1 MAEGAA
7 PGGPGDP
14 ASQRF
19 LYEVPAWVMCRF
31 YQVMDSLESADWHKF
46 ASLIVQDQTELRLG
60 ERFHDRTA
68 RIMWSWINRNAR
80 VADLL
85 HILTSLQLLRAR
97 DIIAGW
103 DPKPPPL
110 PAAAP
115 STCTPTPPWPP
126 PHSKPQ
132 SGPKEEEAR
141 PREACQ
147 SFSTFP
153 SPGFPSDSWPSPCP
167 PPSPA
172 PQRAAGPLSSNTS
185 SSSTK
190 QGEENKISPV
200 EYASPSP
207 FRWPLLEITQAT
219 RNFSEE
225 LKIGEGGFGCV
236 YRAVMRNTSY
246 AVKKL
251 KEDAELEW
259 NTIKTSF
266 GTEVEKLSRFRHP
279 NIVDFAGYCIQDNIY
294 CLVYVFLPNGS
305 LEDQLHSQNQ
315 NPSLL
320 SWAQRVDILLG
331 TARAIQF
338 LHQDNPSLIHG
349 DVKSSNILLDEKLV
363 PKLGDFGLA
372 RFSRYSGAA
381 SGKSSSL
388 ARTQTV
394 RGTLAYL
401 PEEYVKTGKLTVEID
416 TFSFGVVLLEIL
428 TGCRA
433 IETDGART
441 KYLKDLVEE
450 EEETLTSCKGMAT
463 GAGVDLE
470 ARAAQIGSQLYA
482 KYTDSRPGKCPPELG
497 QELGRLACRC
507 LHRRGK
513 RRPPM
518 TKVYESLEKLQASV
532 GPSEREV
539 GSRGPASPQEDSYM
553 FTPNPAPDGGTPL
566 LHSQARAWHRQPP
579 HMSLGSRA
587 QDSKQLWNHPNQ
599 PVESDEST
607 PGLCDVL
614 NSWNLNQDSPSVPS
628 LPGGPG
634 ERPEAQALCSLRQTS
649 CRPEAAASGE
659 SWGSR
664 TKTGSLGHAQNSSE
678 ESDTS
683 ERPQIIINPVRQRFV
698 QKLALY
704 ENGVLNSLELL
715 SSSSSPGLGLDGGN
729 KQGPE
734 ESDEYQS

>member
-1 MAEGAA
+1 MAEGS
-7 PGGPGDP
+7 PGDSV
-14 ASQRF
+14 SQRF
-19 LYEVPAWVMCRF
+19 LYDVPAWIMCRF
-31 YQVMDSLESADWHKF
+31 YQVMDSLESTDWYKF
-46 ASLIVQDQTELRLG
+46 ASLIVQDQTTLRLG

-68 RIMWSWINRNAR
+68 KIMWPWINQNAR

-85 HILTSLQLLRAR
+85 HILTHLQLFRAR
-97 DIIAGW
+97 DIITSW
-103 DPKPPPL
+103 KPEPPSLALAATL
-110 PAAAP
+110 P
-115 STCTPTPPWPP
+115 CTPTPPWPP
-126 PHSKPQ
+126 PHPKPTNIR
-132 SGPKEEEAR
+132 KEEGAR
-141 PREACQ
+141 PRKSA
-147 SFSTFP
+147 STFP
-153 SPGFPSDSWPSPCP
+153 APDSWPSPCP
-167 PPSPA
+167 TPSPA
-172 PQRAAGPLSSNTS
+172 PQGARPLSSNTS

-190 QGEENKISPV
+190 
-200 EYASPSP
+200 
-207 FRWPLLEITQAT
+207 
-219 RNFSEE
+219 
-225 LKIGEGGFGCV
+225 
-236 YRAVMRNTSY
+236 
-246 AVKKL
+246 
-251 KEDAELEW
+251 DAELEW

-294 CLVYVFLPNGS
+294 CLVYIFLPNGS
-305 LEDQLHSQNQ
+305 LEDQLHSLSQNA
-315 NPSLL
+315 SLL

-349 DVKSSNILLDEKLV
+349 DVKSSNILLDEKLI

-416 TFSFGVVLLEIL
+416 TFSFGVVLLEVL

-433 IETDGART
+433 IETDGAKT

-450 EEETLTSCKGMAT
+450 EEEDAPAPCKGMAT
-463 GAGVDLE
+463 GAGADLD
-470 ARAAQIGSQLYA
+470 AWATQIGSRLYT
-482 KYTDSRPGKCPPELG
+482 KYADSRPGKCPPEVG

-532 GPSEREV
+532 GLSEQEA
-539 GSRGPASPQEDSYM
+539 GSRGPASPQENSYL
-553 FTPNPAPDGGTPL
+553 FTPNPAPDARTPQQ
-566 LHSQARAWHRQPP
+566 HPQARIC
-579 HMSLGSRA
+579 A
-587 QDSKQLWNHPNQ
+587 QDSKQLRNRPNQ

-607 PGLCDVL
+607 PGLYDAL
-614 NSWNLNQDSPSVPS
+614 SSWNLSQDLPLVPS

-634 ERPEAQALCSLRQTS
+634 ERVEAQSCSLRQTP
-649 CRPEAAASGE
+649 CPAEAAPGE
-659 SWGSR
+659 SWGGQA
-664 TKTGSLGHAQNSSE
+664 KTGSLGHGQNTSE
-678 ESDTS
+678 ESVTS
-683 ERPQIIINPVRQRFV
+683 ARPQIIINPARQKFV

-715 SSSSSPGLGLDGGN
+715 SSSSSPGLGLDQGN
-729 KQGPE
+729 RQGPE

>member
-1 MAEGAA
+1 MAEGA
-7 PGGPGDP
+7 GPRRSGDSV
-14 ASQRF
+14 SQRF
-19 LYEVPAWVMCRF
+19 VYEVPAWIMCRF
-31 YQVMDSLESADWHKF
+31 YQVMDSLESTDWYKF

-68 RIMWSWINRNAR
+68 RIMWPWINKNAR

-85 HILTSLQLLRAR
+85 HILTHLQLLRAR
-97 DIIAGW
+97 DIITSW
-103 DPKPPPL
+103 NPEPPSLP
-110 PAAAP
+110 PAA
-115 STCTPTPPWPP
+115 SLMCTPTPPWPP
-126 PHSKPQ
+126 PHPKPTSVHKEEGVRPPKVPQ
-132 SGPKEEEAR
+132 SA
-141 PREACQ
+141 
-147 SFSTFP
+147 STFL

-167 PPSPA
+167 TPSPA
-172 PQRAAGPLSSNTS
+172 PQGAGPIGSNT

-190 QGEENKISPV
+190 QGEENRISPV
-200 EYASPSP
+200 DCANPSP
-207 FRWPLLEITQAT
+207 FRWPFHEIAQAT
-219 RNFSEE
+219 CNFSED

-246 AVKKL
+246 AVKRL

-305 LEDQLHSQNQ
+305 LEDQLHSQSQ

-349 DVKSSNILLDEKLV
+349 DVKSSNILLDEKLM

-433 IETDGART
+433 IETDGTRT

-450 EEETLTSCKGMAT
+450 EEEDTPAPCKGMTTGT
-463 GAGVDLE
+463 GADLDTW
-470 ARAAQIGSQLYA
+470 AAQIGSRLYT
-482 KYTDSRPGKCPPELG
+482 KYTDSRPGKCPQELG

-518 TKVYESLEKLQASV
+518 TKVYESLEKLQTST
-532 GPSEREV
+532 GLSEQET
-539 GSRGPASPQEDSYM
+539 GSRGPASPQENSYM
-553 FTPNPAPDGGTPL
+553 FTPSPAPDARTPL
-566 LHSQARAWHRQPP
+566 LHSQARTP
-579 HMSLGSRA
+579 A
-587 QDSKQLWNHPNQ
+587 QDSKQLRNHPNQ

-607 PGLCDVL
+607 PGLYNAL
-614 NSWNLNQDSPSVPS
+614 NSWNLNQDLPSVPS
-628 LPGGPG
+628 LPGGPE
-634 ERPEAQALCSLRQTS
+634 ERTGAQFSCSLRQAS
-649 CRPEAAASGE
+649 CPPEAAPGQ
-659 SWGSR
+659 SWGSQ
-664 TKTGSLGHAQNSSE
+664 TKINSLGRGPNSSE
-678 ESDTS
+678 
-683 ERPQIIINPVRQRFV
+683 
-698 QKLALY
+698 
-704 ENGVLNSLELL
+704 
-715 SSSSSPGLGLDGGN
+715 GLRLDQGN
-729 KQGPE
+729 RQGPE

>member
-1 MAEGAA
+1 MAQGAA
-7 PGGPGDP
+7 PGGPGD
-14 ASQRF
+14 SVSRRF
-19 LYEVPAWVMCRF
+19 LYEVPAWIMCRF
-31 YQVMDSLESADWHKF
+31 YQVMDSLESSDWYKF

-60 ERFHDRTA
+60 ERFSDRTA
-68 RIMWSWINRNAR
+68 RIMWPWINRNAR

-85 HILTSLQLLRAR
+85 QILTHLQLLRAR
-97 DIIAGW
+97 DIITSW
-103 DPKPPPL
+103 DPEPPSFSL
-110 PAAAP
+110 AA
-115 STCTPTPPWPP
+115 SLTYTPTPPWPP
-126 PHSKPQ
+126 PPHPKPTQ
-132 SGPKEEEAR
+132 SVHKEEGPKLQKVL
-141 PREACQ
+141 Q
-147 SFSTFP
+147 SASTFP
-153 SPGFPSDSWPSPCP
+153 SPGFPSDFSPSPCRS
-167 PPSPA
+167 PSPA
-172 PQRAAGPLSSNTS
+172 PQGPRLLGSDAS
-185 SSSTK
+185 SSATK

-200 EYASPSP
+200 ECAPSGP
-207 FRWPLLEITQAT
+207 FRWPLLEIIQAT
-219 RNFSEE
+219 CNFSEE

-246 AVKKL
+246 AVKRL

-259 NTIKTSF
+259 NTIKMSF

-305 LEDQLHSQNQ
+305 LEDQLHCQSQ
-315 NPSLL
+315 NPSVL

-338 LHQDNPSLIHG
+338 LHRDDPSLIHG
-349 DVKSSNILLDEKLV
+349 DVKSSNILLDEKLM

-381 SGKSSSL
+381 SGKSSSV

-401 PEEYVKTGKLTVEID
+401 PEEYIKTGKLTVEID

-433 IETDGART
+433 IETDGVKT

-450 EEETLTSCKGMAT
+450 EEETLTLRKGTAT
-463 GAGVDLE
+463 GAGADVNAWA
-470 ARAAQIGSQLYA
+470 ARIGSQLYA

-518 TKVYESLEKLQASV
+518 TKVYESLEKLRASV
-532 GPSEREV
+532 ELSEREA
-539 GSRGPASPQEDSYM
+539 GSRGPASPQENSYM
-553 FTPNPAPDGGTPL
+553 FTPSPAPHAAVPL
-566 LHSQARAWHRQPP
+566 LHSQARA
-579 HMSLGSRA
+579 RA
-587 QDSKQLWNHPNQ
+587 QDSKQFRDHPNQ
-599 PVESDEST
+599 PVESDDST
-607 PGLCDVL
+607 PGLYEAL
-614 NSWNLNQDSPSVPS
+614 SSWNLNQNLPSAPS

-634 ERPEAQALCSLRQTS
+634 EREGAQSLCSLRQAP
-649 CRPEAAASGE
+649 CLPEAAPGE
-659 SWGSR
+659 SWRSR
-664 TKTGSLGHAQNSSE
+664 SGRGQSSSE
-678 ESDTS
+678 ESITS
-683 ERPQIIINPVRQRFV
+683 ARPQIIINPARQKFV

-715 SSSSSPGLGLDGGN
+715 SSSSPPGLLLDQEN

>member
-1 MAEGAA
+1 MAEGAV
-7 PGGPGDP
+7 PGGSGDSV
-14 ASQRF
+14 SQRF
-19 LYEVPAWVMCRF
+19 LYEVPAWIMCRF
-31 YQVMDSLESADWHKF
+31 YQVMDSLESTDWYKF

-60 ERFHDRTA
+60 ERFPDRTA
-68 RIMWSWINRNAR
+68 RIMWPWINKNAR

-85 HILTSLQLLRAR
+85 HILTHLQLLRAR
-97 DIIAGW
+97 DIITSW
-103 DPKPPPL
+103 HPEPPSL
-110 PAAAP
+110 SLAV
-115 STCTPTPPWPP
+115 SLTCTPTPPWPP
-126 PHSKPQ
+126 PPPKPTSVHKEEGTRPQKVPQ
-132 SGPKEEEAR
+132 SA
-141 PREACQ
+141 
-147 SFSTFP
+147 STFP
-153 SPGFPSDSWPSPCP
+153 SPGFPSDSWPFPCP
-167 PPSPA
+167 TPSPA
-172 PQRAAGPLSSNTS
+172 PQGAGPFGSNTS
-185 SSSTK
+185 SSPTK

-200 EYASPSP
+200 ECVNPSP
-207 FRWPLLEITQAT
+207 FRWPFLEIAQAT
-219 RNFSEE
+219 CNFSEE

-236 YRAVMRNTSY
+236 YRAVMRNTAY
-246 AVKKL
+246 AVKRL

-259 NTIKTSF
+259 NTIKMSF

-305 LEDQLHSQNQ
+305 LEDQLHSQSQ

-320 SWAQRVDILLG
+320 SWAQRIDILLG

-349 DVKSSNILLDEKLV
+349 DVKSSNVLLDEKLM

-433 IETDGART
+433 IETDGAKT
-441 KYLKDLVEE
+441 KYLDLVEE
-450 EEETLTSCKGMAT
+450 EEEDTPAPGKGMTT
-463 GAGVDLE
+463 GAGSDLE
-470 ARAAQIGSQLYA
+470 ARATQIGSRLYA
-482 KYTDSRPGKCPPELG
+482 KYADSRPGKCPQELG

-532 GPSEREV
+532 GLSEREA
-539 GSRGPASPQEDSYM
+539 GSRGPASPQENSYM
-553 FTPNPAPDGGTPL
+553 FTPSPASHAGSPV
-566 LHSQARAWHRQPP
+566 LHSQARAH
-579 HMSLGSRA
+579 A
-587 QDSKQLWNHPNQ
+587 QESKQLGNRPNQ

-607 PGLCDVL
+607 PGLYNAL
-614 NSWNLNQDSPSVPS
+614 NSWNLNQDLPS
-628 LPGGPG
+628 LPGGPAEG
-634 ERPEAQALCSLRQTS
+634 AGAQSLCSLRQTP
-649 CRPEAAASGE
+649 CPPEASPGE
-659 SWGSR
+659 SWGSQ
-664 TKTGSLGHAQNSSE
+664 TKASSLGRGPDSSE
-678 ESDTS
+678 ESVAS
-683 ERPQIIINPVRQRFV
+683 IRPQIIINPARQKFV

-704 ENGVLNSLELL
+704 ENGVLTSLELL
-715 SSSSSPGLGLDGGN
+715 SSSSSPGLGLDQGN
-729 KQGPE
+729 RQGPE

>member
-1 MAEGAA
+1 MAEGS
-7 PGGPGDP
+7 PGDSV
-14 ASQRF
+14 SQRF
-19 LYEVPAWVMCRF
+19 LYDVPAWIMCRF
-31 YQVMDSLESADWHKF
+31 YQVMDSLESTDWYKF
-46 ASLIVQDQTELRLG
+46 ASLIVQDQTTLRLG

-68 RIMWSWINRNAR
+68 KIMWPWINQNAR

-85 HILTSLQLLRAR
+85 HILTHLQLFRAR
-97 DIIAGW
+97 DIITSW
-103 DPKPPPL
+103 KPEPPSLALAATL
-110 PAAAP
+110 P
-115 STCTPTPPWPP
+115 CTPTPPWPP
-126 PHSKPQ
+126 PHPKPTNIR
-132 SGPKEEEAR
+132 KEEGAR
-141 PREACQ
+141 PRKSA
-147 SFSTFP
+147 STFP
-153 SPGFPSDSWPSPCP
+153 APDSWPSPCP
-167 PPSPA
+167 TPSPA
-172 PQRAAGPLSSNTS
+172 PQGARPLSSNTS

-190 QGEENKISPV
+190 QGEENKIPSV
-200 EYASPSP
+200 NYANPLP
-207 FRWPLLEITQAT
+207 FRWPFLEIAQAT
-219 RNFSEE
+219 CNFSEE

-246 AVKKL
+246 AVKRL

-294 CLVYVFLPNGS
+294 CLVYIFLPNGS
-305 LEDQLHSQNQ
+305 LEDQLHSLSQNA
-315 NPSLL
+315 SLL

-349 DVKSSNILLDEKLV
+349 DVKSSNILLDEKLI

-416 TFSFGVVLLEIL
+416 TFSFGVVLLEVL

-433 IETDGART
+433 IETDGAKT

-450 EEETLTSCKGMAT
+450 EEEDAPAPCKGMAT
-463 GAGVDLE
+463 GAGADLD
-470 ARAAQIGSQLYA
+470 AWATQIGSRLYT
-482 KYTDSRPGKCPPELG
+482 KYADSRPGKCPPEVG

-532 GPSEREV
+532 GLSEQEA
-539 GSRGPASPQEDSYM
+539 GSRGPASPQENSYL
-553 FTPNPAPDGGTPL
+553 FTPNPAPDARTPQQ
-566 LHSQARAWHRQPP
+566 HPQARIC
-579 HMSLGSRA
+579 A
-587 QDSKQLWNHPNQ
+587 QDSKQLRNRPNQ

-607 PGLCDVL
+607 PGLYDAL
-614 NSWNLNQDSPSVPS
+614 SSWNLSQDLPLVPS

-634 ERPEAQALCSLRQTS
+634 ERVEAQSCSLRQTP
-649 CRPEAAASGE
+649 CPAEAAPGE
-659 SWGSR
+659 SWGGQA
-664 TKTGSLGHAQNSSE
+664 KTGSLGHGQNTSE
-678 ESDTS
+678 ESVTS
-683 ERPQIIINPVRQRFV
+683 ARPQIIINPARQKFV

-715 SSSSSPGLGLDGGN
+715 SSSSSPGLGLDQGN
-729 KQGPE
+729 RQGPE